1 MPAKRVILELG
12 TGNDLHGG
20 DYTKAALRAVQDALH
35 HSSLTMLRTLGVN
48 SKTGM
53 FVDVTIGVQQPA
65 KVDLEKVRSVAAAR
79 HRDGEGGQGRAR
91 RARSRGQ
98 RYRGDRQCRG
108 LRPAGASVML
118 LYEHPLSSYAQKVKI
133 ALREKGLD
141 FKVETPPALGSGK
154 ADGVFAAASLRN
166 EVPALIDGD
175 AQIFDSTIILEY
187 LEDKFPSPPLLPR
200 DPAARAQARMIE
212 DVCDT
217 LYEAVNW
224 GLSEIRWFKRAEGE
238 QAEKMKATAARQTAE
253 LQAWLTGKLGKAEW
267 FNGASFGWA
276 DLSVAPY
283 VNRSF
288 HYGLGTPSEFAA
300 GEMARPH
307 SPASLGGRDLPRVRG
322 GVRAHGRCRRAPG
335 IRGDPA
341 RVSRSPAGMDDEVRR
356 RAGRARRPGQ
366 EQHPLHLAAWL
377 EDRGIRPCAAATIAS
392 SSRMSAACRA
402 TRC

>member
-1 MPAKRVILELG
+1 
-12 TGNDLHGG
+12 
-20 DYTKAALRAVQDALH
+20 
-35 HSSLTMLRTLGVN
+35 
-48 SKTGM
+48 
-53 FVDVTIGVQQPA
+53 
-65 KVDLEKVRSVAAAR
+65 
-79 HRDGEGGQGRAR
+79 
-91 RARSRGQ
+91 
-98 RYRGDRQCRG
+98 
-108 LRPAGASVML
+108 ML

-154 ADGVFAAASLRN
+154 ADGTFATASLRN

-200 DPAARAQARMIE
+200 DPAARAGARMIE

-253 LQAWLTGKLGKAEW
+253 LQAWLTEKLGKAEW
-267 FNGASFGWA
+267 FNGAGFGWA

-288 HYGLGTPSEFAA
+288 HYGLGTPSDSPLAKWRDRIRQRPSVAATFGEFEAA
-300 GEMARPH
+300 SERMGDAAARL
-307 SPASLGGRDLPRVRG
+307 ASGASRREYRDHRLEWMMKSG
-322 GVRAHGRCRRAPG
+322 GVQVVLDGLAKNN
-335 IRGDPA
+335 IRFTW
-341 RVSRSPAGMDDEVRR
+341 
-356 RAGRARRPGQ
+356 
-366 EQHPLHLAAWL
+366 PL
-377 EDRGIRPCAAATIAS
+377 G
-392 SSRMSAACRA
+392 
-402 TRC
+402 